1 VSTKHHPEADRFK
14 ADMADNQGYLYTTNA
29 PLSSQLANRRCT
41 DAVLAMADFRGK
53 RVIDVG
59 CGDGTY
65 TIELLTLAQP
75 ASIHG
80 IDVVEQAVM
89 TAQGKLVDP
98 RLTFAVG
105 SATDLPFPDDSFDV
119 AVVRGVLHHMP
130 NAPKALQ
137 EALRVAPRIVVLEP
151 NGYNPGLKLFERF
164 HPYHKAHGEMSYA
177 PKKLDAWIGQ
187 AGGSVR
193 RRTFAGLVPMFC
205 PDRAAEALKRVEP
218 AFEKVPGLRLVGCA
232 VYVFAAARVG
242 G

>member
-1 VSTKHHPEADRFK
+1 VSTKHHPETDRFK
-14 ADMADNQGYLYTTNA
+14 ADMADNEGYLYTTNA

-41 DAVLAMADFRGK
+41 DAVIAMADFRGK

-65 TIELLTLAQP
+65 TVELLALTEPATL
-75 ASIHG
+75 HG
-80 IDVVEQAVM
+80 IDVVDQAVV
-89 TAQGKLVDP
+89 TARAKSADP

-105 SATDLPFPDDSFDV
+105 SATDLPFPDDSFDI

-130 NAPKALQ
+130 DAARALQ

-164 HPYHKAHGEMSYA
+164 HPYHKAHGEMSY
-177 PKKLDAWIGQ
+177 PPRTLDRWISQ
-187 AGGSVR
+187 AGGRVG

-205 PDRAAEALKRVEP
+205 PDRAAEGLKRVEP

-232 VYVFAAARVG
+232 VYVFSAERLGV
-242 G
+242 